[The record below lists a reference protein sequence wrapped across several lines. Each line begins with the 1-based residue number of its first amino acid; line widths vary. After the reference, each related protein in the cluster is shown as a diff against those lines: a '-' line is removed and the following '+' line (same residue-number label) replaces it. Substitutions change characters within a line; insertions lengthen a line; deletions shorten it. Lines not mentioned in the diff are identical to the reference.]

1 MTLARF
7 YLLMCVVGTLWPW
20 IHFADF
26 FAANGFDLA
35 LFIAQMTP
43 NAVAKGLTVDISLS
57 ILVFFVW
64 SFVDARQLGVRNWWL
79 VLPATLC
86 VGFSLAL
93 PLYLFLRECKA
104 KALRC

>member
-7 YLLMCVVGTLWPW
+7 YLLMCLVGTLWPW

-26 FAANGFDLA
+26 FSSHGADFA
-35 LFIAQMTP
+35 LFFAQMTP
-43 NAVAKGLTVDISLS
+43 TAVAKGLTVDISLS
-57 ILVFFVW
+57 ILVFWVW
-64 SFVDARQLGVRNWWL
+64 SFVDARQLSVRNWWL

-93 PLYLFLRECKA
+93 PLYLFLRESKA
-104 KALRC
+104 